1 MPKKPK
7 RNNRRKKQRQAFA
20 LDMNQRLRSDLDELT
35 EGKSRI
41 EMRDSHI
48 AYYDSC
54 NIVEQA
60 MLIEIFKEDDDDYI
74 G

>member
-20 LDMNQRLRSDLDELT
+20 LEMNRRLRSDLDELA

-41 EMRDSHI
+41 EARDAHVE
-48 AYYDSC
+48 YYEQS
-54 NIVEQA
+54 NIVEQE
-60 MLIEIFKEDDDDYI
+60 MLVKIFKEDDEVYI